1 MTQETLIEFPAQI
14 AIKAMG
20 LHQDEFEQL
29 VTDLVFPHI
38 DTKTASVTRLLSKGG
53 KYLSVSVHFLAADL
67 PQLHTIYAALK
78 QEPRVLYIL

>member
-1 MTQETLIEFPAQI
+1 MIEFPAQI

-38 DTKTASVTRLLSKGG
+38 DVKTASVTRLLSKGG
-53 KYLSVSVHFLAADL
+53 KYLSVSVHFQAEDL